1 MKLSIIGVGLIG
13 GSLGLAL
20 KKNMG
25 SEIHIKG
32 FGRNIKN
39 LEEAKRLG
47 AIDEIAQSY
56 EEIAKSDIIYLSTP
70 VLSMLPIVKEL
81 IPFLK
86 LGTIITDAG
95 STKGLI
101 FQEIKKILPKGLD
114 YIAGHPMTGREKS
127 GVTAANSELFIK
139 KVYVIIDDNTV
150 SHEAYH
156 RLMNVL
162 SKTGATFV
170 YLSIEEHDRAAS
182 AISHIPHIAASGLVH
197 LLKTSEA
204 PKTAANLIGGG
215 FRDTTRIASSNA
227 DMWADILMSNSEC
240 IAKDIDRYIKILS
253 DLKSAVEERNR
264 DKLYDYFKEGK
275 IFRDNLLLDIEKK
288 FNRLS

>member
-20 KKNMG
+20 KKTMG
-25 SEIHIKG
+25 SDIHIKG

-39 LEEAKRLG
+39 LEEAKKLG

-56 EEIAKSDIIYLSTP
+56 EEIASVNIIYLSTP

-86 LGTIITDAG
+86 PGTIITDAG

-101 FQEIKKILPKGLD
+101 FQEIKKILPENVY

-127 GVTAANSELFIK
+127 GVAAANADLFVK
-139 KVYVIIDDNTV
+139 KVYVIIDDSAV

-182 AISHIPHIAASGLVH
+182 VISHIPHIAASGLVH
-197 LLKTSEA
+197 LLKTSED
-204 PKTAANLIGGG
+204 PKTTANLIGGG

-227 DMWADILMSNSEC
+227 DMWADILMSNAEC
-240 IAKDIDRYIKILS
+240 IAGDIDRYIEILS
-253 DLKSAVEERNR
+253 DLKYAVEEKNR
-264 DKLYDYFKEGK
+264 QKLYDYFNEGK
-275 IFRDNLLLDIEKK
+275 IFRDNLLLEIEKS
-288 FNRLS
+288 LM